1 MEFLRKVD
9 MHTHTDNSPDGIHST
24 MYMCEQAQMHGL
36 RAVAFTDH
44 CEVDAYY
51 RDNYDKSTV
60 QAYFEVAK
68 ARNVYSGRLLVL
80 EGIELGQAPY
90 EPELAEKSVGLYR
103 YDIVIGSIHNL
114 RGREDFW
121 TLPCTQEDVVPL
133 LTEYFDEIEHLVDW
147 GHFDTL
153 AHLTYPLRYMVG
165 EHGLKVDLAQFS
177 KKIDAILMKLA
188 ASGKALDINTSGLRQ
203 PIGRTLPDA
212 DIVRRF
218 RELGGEH
225 ITVGSDAHR
234 ANDIGAGIER
244 GMEIAKACGFD
255 HVTIFQDRA
264 PVLIPIE

>member
-1 MEFLRKVD
+1 MKFVRKVD

-24 MYMCEQAQMHGL
+24 MYMCEQAEMNGL

-90 EPELAEKSVGLYR
+90 DPELADKIISLYH

-121 TLPCTQEDVVPL
+121 TLPCTQEDVIPL
-133 LTEYFDEIEHLVDW
+133 LTEYFQEIENLVDW
-147 GHFDTL
+147 GKFDTL

-165 EHGLKVDLAQFS
+165 EHGLKVDLNYFS
-177 KKIDAILMKLA
+177 DQIGSILKKLA
-188 ASGKALDINTSGLRQ
+188 ASGKALEINTSGLRQ

-212 DIVRRF
+212 DIVQRF
-218 RELGGEH
+218 HDLGGEY
-225 ITVGSDAHR
+225 ITVGSDAHN
-234 ANDIGAGIER
+234 ANDIGAGIET
-244 GMEIAKACGFD
+244 GMEIACNCGFQYL
-255 HVTIFQDRA
+255 TIFQNRT
-264 PVLIPIE
+264 PVQIPIE

>member
-24 MYMCEQAQMHGL
+24 MYMCEQAEMKGL

-60 QAYFEVAK
+60 QAFFEVAK
-68 ARNVYSGRLLVL
+68 ARNVYSGKLLVL

-90 EPELAEKSVGLYR
+90 DVALAEKIIGLHD

-114 RGREDFW
+114 RGKEDFW
-121 TLPCTQEDVVPL
+121 TLPCTQEDVRPL
-133 LTEYFDEIEHLVDW
+133 LTEYFTEIENLVDW
-147 GHFDTL
+147 GKFDTL

-165 EHGLKVDLAQFS
+165 EHGLKVDLADYS
-177 KKIDAILMKLA
+177 ERIDRILQKLVA
-188 ASGKALDINTSGLRQ
+188 AGKALEINTSGLRQ
-203 PIGRTLPDA
+203 PIGKTLPDV

-218 RELGGEH
+218 KDFGGEY
-225 ITVGSDAHR
+225 ITIGSDAHN
-234 ANDIGAGIER
+234 ANDIGSGINR
-244 GMEIAKACGFD
+244 GMEIARQCGFE
-255 HVTIFQDRA
+255 HVTIFQNRA
-264 PVLIPIE
+264 PVQIIIE

>member
-24 MYMCEQAQMHGL
+24 MYMCEQAEMKGL

-68 ARNVYSGRLLVL
+68 ARHVYSGRLLVL

-90 EPELAEKSVGLYR
+90 DPELADKIIGLHH

-133 LTEYFDEIEHLVDW
+133 LKEYFMEIENLVDW
-147 GHFDTL
+147 GKFDTL

-165 EHGLKVDLAQFS
+165 EHGLRVNLNDFADSIRSIL
-177 KKIDAILMKLA
+177 KKLVKKK
-188 ASGKALDINTSGLRQ
+188 KALEINTSGLRQ
-203 PIGRTLPDA
+203 PIGRTLPDV
-212 DIVRRF
+212 DIVQQF
-218 RELGGEH
+218 RELGGEY
-225 ITVGSDAHR
+225 ITVGSDAHN
-234 ANDIGAGIER
+234 ADDIGAGIDR
-244 GMEIAKACGFD
+244 GMEIARSCGFEYL
-255 HVTIFQDRA
+255 TIFQNRA
-264 PVLIPIE
+264 PVQIPIE